1 MKKVW
6 GIVIAVLIVAL
17 VALGLAWAMKS
28 EDNDTS
34 LIKIETEEDMQNLL
48 AEVYKDLGSI
58 IPDVDNV
65 SIDLSD
71 EYSFSRYTGLKSN
84 ENVETV
90 LVSAPLINAQA
101 YEVALIKVKD
111 GANIESM
118 KQEILDNI
126 NMNMWICVSAE
137 KLYITNYKN
146 VIFLSMST
154 DEWATPVYKAFK
166 EYVGSENIGKE
177 LEKTQDFGEDFELP
191 PEIFADPSVVV
202 E

>member
-1 MKKVW
+1 MKKIW
-6 GIVIAVLIVAL
+6 GIVIAVLIIAIVAIGL
-17 VALGLAWAMKS
+17 VMATKF
-28 EDNDTS
+28 EDDDTS
-34 LIKIETEEDMQNLL
+34 LIKIETEEDMQNTLT
-48 AEVYKDLGSI
+48 EVYKDLGDV
-58 IPDVDNV
+58 IPALD
-65 SIDLSD
+65 SAIIDLSD
-71 EYSFSRYTGLKSN
+71 EYSFSRFTGLKSN

-118 KQEILDNI
+118 KQEILNNI
-126 NMNMWICVSAE
+126 DMNMWICVSAE

-146 VIFLSMST
+146 VIFLAMST
-154 DEWATPVYKAFK
+154 DEWAKPVYEAFK

-191 PEIFADPSVVV
+191 PEILADPSVVID
-202 E
+202 